1 MVESI
6 QITSF
11 HNAELLNFMID
22 EVKDARTLSKNEII
36 PTLDEL
42 DKVLATFK
50 KGIAMNKTSE
60 YSEKITALDAVRSK
74 AFRNFIGCIQGET
87 HRPEEDHREAARRL
101 FILLKPYNNLNRKS
115 YRNKTELMYKLV
127 EVLRSDKH
135 ASDVQTVNVSA
146 WIDKMDNANKAFDQL
161 FDLRDN
167 TEGERL
173 IINNREMRHRIR
185 LHYNRLLEIIEALL
199 VLHAD
204 RPLEGFVGRHNERVA
219 KMKALFALRA
229 SIGTKSTREKRDV
242 LRSLAISLGW
252 SLPAG
257 QEDFEFFAGTRIL
270 HPTEHRWYCLGKK
283 DNIITLVLY
292 KGKKKQSSSS
302 SSNSSVDLP
311 DLPAPP
317 PSQPDNGSS
326 GGGGEQ
332 GGGGSGGL

>member
-242 LRSLAISLGW
+242 LRSLAIGW
-252 SLPAG
+252 KFRSKSRECIL
-257 QEDFEFFAGTRIL
+257 FF
-270 HPTEHRWYCLGKK
+270 
-283 DNIITLVLY
+283 
-292 KGKKKQSSSS
+292 
-302 SSNSSVDLP
+302 
-311 DLPAPP
+311 
-317 PSQPDNGSS
+317 
-326 GGGGEQ
+326 
-332 GGGGSGGL
+332 

>member
-1 MVESI
+1 
-6 QITSF
+6 
-11 HNAELLNFMID
+11 
-22 EVKDARTLSKNEII
+22 
-36 PTLDEL
+36 
-42 DKVLATFK
+42 
-50 KGIAMNKTSE
+50 
-60 YSEKITALDAVRSK
+60 
-74 AFRNFIGCIQGET
+74 
-87 HRPEEDHREAARRL
+87 
-101 FILLKPYNNLNRKS
+101 
-115 YRNKTELMYKLV
+115 MYKLV

-242 LRSLAISLGW
+242 LRSLAIGLGW